1 MSKKKRSFSFPLR
14 DQMNMTHVCNT
25 VAVMLCPCYL
35 CGGSGYSPAAVH
47 RALVEG
53 PGFEEG
59 RLRLGA
65 CGLLAGQGCGAVS
78 YTGLGPHSHLV
89 DGPPGQVGSCKCTG
103 RYRQSWIR
111 ILKNTCFVVRKC
123 VDTRGR
129 RAYLSVCCLA
139 RCSSCSPSR
148 EHQTPRTAPLHTA
161 SPAHTHGTTV
171 EL

>member
-53 PGFEEG
+53 PGLEEG

-65 CGLLAGQGCGAVS
+65 FGLLAGQGCGAVS

-89 DGPPGQVGSCKCTG
+89 DGPRGQVGSCKCTG
-103 RYRQSWIR
+103 RYRDRQTDRQSWVR
-111 ILKNTCFVVRKC
+111 ILKTQKC
-123 VDTRGR
+123 VYVMRMTK
-129 RAYLSVCCLA
+129 LCV
-139 RCSSCSPSR
+139 
-148 EHQTPRTAPLHTA
+148 
-161 SPAHTHGTTV
+161 
-171 EL
+171 